1 MLSIRQRKTQKIP
14 NAHYASCAYIPA
26 ILDPDTSSCVFR
38 QEKRIPERK
47 RIKE

>member
-1 MLSIRQRKTQKIP
+1 MKITVKTQYHRCAFLSCC
-14 NAHYASCAYIPA
+14 AHIPA
-26 ILDPDTSSCVFR
+26 ILPPDTSSCAFR